1 MGHPP
6 ALPDLSGMLTFPE
19 VAEIVAA
26 ATGRKPPHVSAIH
39 RWRSN
44 GVRGRKLKAQ
54 RIGSRWY
61 TRAEW
66 LREFLV
72 EPPPAPERLT
82 TDTAKSVAAMLQ
94 KSWGPGQ

>member
-1 MGHPP
+1 
-6 ALPDLSGMLTFPE
+6 MLTFPE

-94 KSWGPGQ
+94 KTWGPGQ